1 MSSQMKLSEE
11 CNSLHATVSQLKHK
25 LESCLKKLEVTQH
38 ELAEKERQAV
48 EYCNT
53 LEVTMFS
60 FFAAVLSFTFIK
72 CDLFGECFHCH
83 VS

>member
-1 MSSQMKLSEE
+1 MKLSEE
-11 CNSLHATVSQLKHK
+11 CNSLHATASQLKHK
-25 LESCLKKLEVTQH
+25 LESCLKKLETTER

-53 LEVTMFS
+53 LEVMMVA

-72 CDLFGECFHCH
+72 CDLFGECFYCYLY
-83 VS
+83 